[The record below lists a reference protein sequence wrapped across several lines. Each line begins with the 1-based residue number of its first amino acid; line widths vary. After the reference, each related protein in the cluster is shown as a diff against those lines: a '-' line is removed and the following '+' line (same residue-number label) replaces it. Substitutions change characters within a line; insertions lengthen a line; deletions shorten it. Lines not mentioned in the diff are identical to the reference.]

1 MLNFSTNALN
11 WLSTILEERF
21 GLEFALQNDEIGLKL
36 SLINGSQGFI
46 LFPSLNS
53 AFHESRSDL
62 PHTEWGAAKAGWVSV
77 LDQPLPAPGVREL
90 PQPLIE
96 QATDHHVIHY
106 DVLGLTYWMLNRVE
120 EIDRTD
126 LDNHGR
132 FPAIH

>member
-1 MLNFSTNALN
+1 MPQFSIAALN
-11 WLSTILEERF
+11 WLTLILEERF
-21 GLEFALQNDEIGLKL
+21 GLDFTLKQNESGL
-36 SLINGSQGFI
+36 SLSLTDKSQGFI

-62 PHTEWGAAKAGWVSV
+62 PHTEWDAAKAGWVSV

-106 DVLGLTYWMLNRVE
+106 DVLSLT
-120 EIDRTD
+120 
-126 LDNHGR
+126 
-132 FPAIH
+132 